1 MIDKQV
7 LARTIA
13 IAVFAVVLTSLVWTS
28 VFIATG
34 RRLAENVTTLVAL
47 AALGIGYF
55 ARRRL
60 AARRSEEPTAG
71 AGAAAAAADGQSAR
85 KRPKRTKRK
94 GNDRDRRA

>member
-34 RRLAENVTTLVAL
+34 RRLPENVTTLVAL

-60 AARRSEEPTAG
+60 AARRSEEPDAG
-71 AGAAAAAADGQSAR
+71 AGAAATANGQSAR
-85 KRPKRTKRK
+85 KRLKGTKRK
-94 GNDRDRRA
+94 GKDRERRA